1 MNFRSSFIEQIDKLY
16 DKGIVDVPTMIER
29 DGKLEDAKVSVNMN
43 KEQLEDYIGTLK
55 KELDINYMDLGE
67 YYFHDDKIDENYD
80 TKTEV
85 AKIRNRA
92 VEFKI
97 KKNQKII
104 RFVAIKQFKNF
115 LAKPE
120 GKLHLG
126 VVTHITSKKKH
137 K

>member
-1 MNFRSSFIEQIDKLY
+1 
-16 DKGIVDVPTMIER
+16 
-29 DGKLEDAKVSVNMN
+29 
-43 KEQLEDYIGTLK
+43 
-55 KELDINYMDLGE
+55 MDLGE

-85 AKIRNRA
+85 AKIRNRV

-104 RFVAIKQFKNF
+104 RFVAIKQVKNF

-120 GKLHLG
+120 GKLRLG
-126 VVTHITSKKKH
+126 VVTHITMKKTQLK
-137 K
+137 KL